1 MSARRKPRLV
11 PVEAPPIR
19 LRFGIGSEEGF
30 DNVEAEFGF
39 DPSLPHWYEFGWRIK
54 PLPFES
60 GTVDAL
66 YSAFHFHRLPRAC
79 RLEFMNEAYRILK
92 PGSQLMLV
100 VPHAFSFRA
109 ISDPMAQWP
118 PLCESSFMVY
128 SKTWREGEGMTGL
141 NLTCDFGASYGYGHT
156 GHPDLAVR
164 NEEFVAHAKEHEV
177 NWILDLHVTL
187 TKEPAP

>member
-11 PVEAPPIR
+11 PVETPPIR
-19 LRFGIGSEEGF
+19 LRIGIGSEEGF
-30 DNVEAEFGF
+30 TNVTYLSASERERG
-39 DPSLPHWYEFGWRIK
+39 S
-54 PLPFES
+54 
-60 GTVDAL
+60 VDAI
-66 YSAFHFHRLPRAC
+66 YSAFHFHRLSQAERFN
-79 RLEFMNEAYRILK
+79 FMNAAYLMLK

-100 VPHAFSFRA
+100 MPHAFSFRA
-109 ISDPMAQWP
+109 IADPMAQWP

-128 SKTWREGEGMTGL
+128 SKVWREQEGMSAL

-164 NEEFVAHAKEHEV
+164 NEEFAAHAKEHEL

-187 TKEPAP
+187 TKEPPAP